1 MMARRPGA
9 ITVALSVALIVAMW
23 ALNFIAAKIGLR
35 HLEPLAMATFRVVL
49 AGLVMLPAYLICRR
63 LPAFAQA
70 SLPSQ
75 NSQQFS
81 LRNLWVFTY
90 LGFFGVVTNQICFT
104 VGLRYTSVGHS
115 AIIVGMGPVY
125 ILLLACLMRLE
136 RFTFRKASGMA
147 IAFAGVILL
156 ATESKFGAHSPTLL
170 GDVITMTG
178 SVGFSLYAVLGKRV
192 ASTYDTLTMT
202 SFNHFAGA
210 VLVLPV
216 AAYQAWKIGAAV
228 HWAAIGWESW
238 AATAY
243 MAVFGSAAAYL
254 LYFWLLRYM
263 PASQLSAF
271 SYLLPVVATILGI
284 LWLGERGTWGQ
295 FAGGAL
301 VLAGVYWIE
310 SGRELELETAAAGNS
325 R

>member
-1 MMARRPGA
+1 MTGKRPGGA
-9 ITVALSVALIVAMW
+9 TIAVSVALIVAMW

-35 HLEPLAMATFRVVL
+35 HLDPLAMATFRVVL
-49 AGLVMLPAYLICRR
+49 AGLVMAPAYFVCRR
-63 LPAFAQA
+63 LPAFAQPG
-70 SLPSQ
+70 LPSQ
-75 NSQQFS
+75 RFS
-81 LRNLWVFTY
+81 ARNLWIFTY
-90 LGFFGVVTNQICFT
+90 LGFFGVVANQICFT

-115 AIIVGMGPVY
+115 AVIVGMGPVY
-125 ILLLACLMRLE
+125 ILVLACLMRLE
-136 RFTFRKASGMA
+136 RFTLRKATGMA
-147 IAFAGVILL
+147 VAFGGVILL
-156 ATESKFGAHSPTLL
+156 AAENGMGTRSPTLL
-170 GDVITMTG
+170 GDVITMSG

-192 ASTYDTLTMT
+192 ASEFDTLTMT
-202 SFNHFAGA
+202 AFNHFAGA
-210 VLVLPV
+210 ALVLPV
-216 AAYQAWKIGAAV
+216 AVYEGWKIGAAANWTAV
-228 HWAAIGWESW
+228 GWESW

-295 FAGGAL
+295 FGGGAL

-310 SGRELELETAAAGNS
+310 SGREVQPHAEDKRRS

>member
-1 MMARRPGA
+1 MTSRRPGS
-9 ITVALSVALIVAMW
+9 ITIAVSVALIVAMW

-35 HLEPLAMATFRVVL
+35 HLEPLAMATFRVLL
-49 AGLVMLPAYLICRR
+49 AGVVMLPAYLVCRR
-63 LPAFAQA
+63 LPAFAEAA
-70 SLPSQ
+70 SPAKP
-75 NSQQFS
+75 FS
-81 LRNLWVFTY
+81 ARNLWVFAY
-90 LGFFGVVTNQICFT
+90 LGFFGVVTNQMCFT
-104 VGLRYTSVGHS
+104 IGLRYTSVGHS

-125 ILLLACLMRLE
+125 ILVLACLMRLE

-156 ATESKFGAHSPTLL
+156 ATKTKLGAHSPTLL
-170 GDVITMTG
+170 GDAITMTG

-192 ASTYDTLTMT
+192 ASQYDSLTMT
-202 SFNHFAGA
+202 AFNHFAGA
-210 VLVLPV
+210 ALVLPL
-216 AAYQAWKIGAAV
+216 AAYEAWKIGAARN
-228 HWAAIGWESW
+228 WAAIGWESW

-295 FAGGAL
+295 FVGGAL
-301 VLAGVYWIE
+301 VLTGVYWIE
-310 SGRELELETAAAGNS
+310 SGRELELETATAGNL

>member
-1 MMARRPGA
+1 MTGKRPGRA
-9 ITVALSVALIVAMW
+9 TIAVSVGLVVVIW

-49 AGLVMLPAYLICRR
+49 AGLVMVPVYFVCRR
-63 LPAFAQA
+63 LPAFAQPGV
-70 SLPSQ
+70 SSPR
-75 NSQQFS
+75 FS
-81 LRNLWVFTY
+81 ARNLWIFAY
-90 LGFFGVVTNQICFT
+90 LGFFSVVLNQICFT
-104 VGLRYTSVGHS
+104 VGLRYTSVGH
-115 AIIVGMGPVY
+115 AAVIVGMGPVY
-125 ILLLACLMRLE
+125 ILVLACLMQLE
-136 RFTFRKASGMA
+136 RFTLRKATGMG

-156 ATESKFGAHSPTLL
+156 AAESKMGAHSPTLL
-170 GDVITMTG
+170 GDFITMGG

-192 ASTYDTLTMT
+192 ASEFDTLTMT
-202 SFNHFAGA
+202 AFNHFTGA
-210 VLVLPV
+210 AMVLPV
-216 AAYQAWKIGAAV
+216 AAYEGWKIGAAAN
-228 HWAAIGWESW
+228 WTAIGWEGW

-284 LWLGERGTWGQ
+284 LWLGEPGTWGL

-310 SGRELELETAAAGNS
+310 SGRELELGAKDNRMS